1 MSRVYE
7 HKMMNQ
13 NIENLNGFF
22 KNLGRNIGA
31 NKVFIGTH
39 DQKTYFKI
47 IEHQRYGTFKDMVFI
62 DNYNRIITQKIK
74 DCPNLFDKEKR
85 EKSRKNRDAR

>member
-1 MSRVYE
+1 
-7 HKMMNQ
+7 
-13 NIENLNGFF
+13 
-22 KNLGRNIGA
+22 
-31 NKVFIGTH
+31 
-39 DQKTYFKI
+39 
-47 IEHQRYGTFKDMVFI
+47 MVFI